1 MASGVFD
8 QLIPSFWNGS
18 IFELSAPKEL
28 LGMMRVIRK
37 GRYVC
42 LFVVSLDANFG
53 GFLTIRSLFFEFRVI
68 FVDGTPRKG
77 VLNEPDNGR
86 NLSVCLSWVMVPSL
100 VGFR

>member
-1 MASGVFD
+1 MSVC
-8 QLIPSFWNGS
+8 
-18 IFELSAPKEL
+18 
-28 LGMMRVIRK
+28 
-37 GRYVC
+37 RYVC
-42 LFVVSLDANFG
+42 LNANFC